1 MAAAFKTIASL
12 LMQVLIVGALGYGG
26 WWGYQNRDSLPFVGG
41 GGDGG
46 PARAERP
53 PTPVDVAVARTGAV
67 LVTLEAI
74 GTARANEAVTV
85 MSDEMGLIT
94 EIHFAEGERVE
105 AGGVLVSFDRGIQQA
120 ALDVQ
125 RAEIAVRE
133 AELEYARQAYARAER
148 LMRTQNV
155 AEAWVDE
162 LAANLKAAQAAV
174 KRWQAALAVS
184 RARLAKRVVRA
195 PFAGR
200 LGMRNVSVG
209 TLVEPGDAI
218 VTLDDISVIKLD
230 FQVPE
235 RNLAH
240 LQPGQEI
247 AASTEAYPGRI
258 FFGTVFSVDSRVDPV
273 TRAVTMRAHI
283 DNRDEALKPGMFLLV
298 ELGIA
303 TRYEAVIIPEEAVVA
318 NGNERYVFVV
328 EDGIV
333 RQAAVELGQRMPGE
347 VEVVSGVAGGDTVVI
362 GGVQKVRDGTAVAAR
377 ERQATEAA
385 AAE

>member
-1 MAAAFKTIASL
+1 MAGALKTIASL

-26 WWGYQNRDSLPFVGG
+26 WWGYQNRDSLPFLGG

-46 PARAERP
+46 PAKGERP
-53 PTPVDVAVARTGAV
+53 PTPVDVALARTGAV

-94 EIHFAEGERVE
+94 EIHFDEGARVE
-105 AGGVLVSFDRGIQQA
+105 AGAVLVSFDRGIQQA
-120 ALDVQ
+120 ELEVQ
-125 RAEIAVRE
+125 RAEIAVHQ
-133 AELEYARQAYARAER
+133 AELEHARQAYARAER

-155 AEAWVDE
+155 AEARVDE
-162 LAANLKAAQAAV
+162 LAANLKAAEAAV

-184 RARLAKRVVRA
+184 RAQLAKRVVRA

-209 TLVEPGDAI
+209 ALVEPGDAI

-328 EDGIV
+328 EDGVV
-333 RQAAVELGQRMPGE
+333 RQASVELGQRMPGE
-347 VEVVSGVAGGDTVVI
+347 VEVVSGVAGGETVVI

-377 ERQATEAA
+377 QQQSTEAA